1 MGKREMTETDYVA
14 LADFRATL
22 RQFLAF
28 SEREAKQAGLTPQQ
42 HQALLAIKGAEAG
55 KMTIGLLA
63 ERLILKPHST
73 SGLVKRLEELNLI
86 YRIDCAEDQRKM
98 ALGLTEQAEKL
109 LSALSSA
116 HLDEL
121 RRVGPLLSEL
131 MTRFHTE

>member
-1 MGKREMTETDYVA
+1 MTETDYVA

-63 ERLILKPHST
+63 ERLILQPHST

-109 LSALSSA
+109 LSVLSSA

-131 MTRFHTE
+131 MARFHSE

>member
-73 SGLVKRLEELNLI
+73 SGLVKRLEELHLI

>member
-1 MGKREMTETDYVA
+1 MTETDYVA

-63 ERLILKPHST
+63 ERLILQPHST

-131 MTRFHTE
+131 MARFHSE

>member
-1 MGKREMTETDYVA
+1 MGKVEMVDADYAA

-42 HQALLAIKGAEAG
+42 HQALLAIRGADAG

-63 ERLILKPHST
+63 ERLILQPHST
-73 SGLVKRLEELNLI
+73 SGLVKRLEELDLI
-86 YRIDCAEDQRKM
+86 YRIDCAEDHRKM
-98 ALGLTEQAEKL
+98 ALGLTQKAEKL
-109 LSALSSA
+109 LSGLTSA

-121 RRVGPLLSEL
+121 RRVGPMLAEL
-131 MTRFHTE
+131 MGRFSF

>member
-63 ERLILKPHST
+63 ERLILQPHST

-109 LSALSSA
+109 LSVLSSA

-131 MTRFHTE
+131 MARFHSE

>member
-73 SGLVKRLEELNLI
+73 SGLVRRLEELNLI

-131 MTRFHTE
+131 MARFHSE

>member
-63 ERLILKPHST
+63 ERLILQPHST

-131 MTRFHTE
+131 MARFHSE

>member
-28 SEREAKQAGLTPQQ
+28 SEREAKRAGLTPQQ
-42 HQALLAIKGAEAG
+42 HQALLAIKGADTG

-63 ERLILKPHST
+63 ERLILQPHST

-98 ALGLTEQAEKL
+98 ALGLTEQAERL

-131 MTRFHTE
+131 MARFHTE

>member
-63 ERLILKPHST
+63 ERLILQPHST

-131 MTRFHTE
+131 MARFHAE

>member
-63 ERLILKPHST
+63 ERLILQPHST

-86 YRIDCAEDQRKM
+86 YRIDCADDQRKM

-109 LSALSSA
+109 LSVLSSA

>member
-131 MTRFHTE
+131 MARFHSE